1 MAVYYYDEDVIEES
15 TEHTLLIYCENVPGV
30 TSHISNLFS
39 RIGVNITSL
48 IGASSEDRHVYR
60 VIIKCM
66 ATPNELEKIVKHVNK
81 LINIIEVKESL
92 NTAFIEYEMSLVRMT
107 CTRENAAEILKICDH
122 FQGKVIRY
130 TQETIV
136 LTFSETPEKLDTILN
151 MLHNFGELEIVNS
164 GVAVMEQEVN
174 HSENSG

>member
-15 TEHTLLIYCENVPGV
+15 KEHTLLIYCENVPGV

-60 VIIKCM
+60 VIIKCL

-81 LINIIEVKESL
+81 LINIIDVKDSL
-92 NTAFIEYEMSLVRMT
+92 TTAFIEYEMSLIRMT
-107 CTRENAAEILKICDH
+107 CSRDTYEAILKIIEH
-122 FQGKVIRY
+122 FQGKILSY
-130 TQETIV
+130 EQDKIV
-136 LTFSETPEKLDTILN
+136 LTFSETPERLDTVIHCLE
-151 MLHNFGELEIVNS
+151 HFGELEIVNS
-164 GVAVMEQEVN
+164 GVAVMEK
-174 HSENSG
+174 GMA